1 MGLLSITFIPTLLPL
16 VTCFLLR
23 LFIHQALKFSSSCIR
38 VFVLERGALMLIILI
53 LSFRNAYFVV
63 SDVESVMLVDV
74 YTAIRA
80 ISPTEYVRSFSV
92 ALTLISMLM
101 DM

>member
-1 MGLLSITFIPTLLPL
+1 
-16 VTCFLLR
+16 
-23 LFIHQALKFSSSCIR
+23 
-38 VFVLERGALMLIILI
+38 MLIILI